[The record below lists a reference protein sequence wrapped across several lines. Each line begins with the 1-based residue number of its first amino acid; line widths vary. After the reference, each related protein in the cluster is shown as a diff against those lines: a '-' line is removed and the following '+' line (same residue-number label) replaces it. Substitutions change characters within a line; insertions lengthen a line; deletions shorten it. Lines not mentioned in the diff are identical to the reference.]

1 MYSLYRI
8 SSKSVLY
15 CRRLNQRHTDGHD
28 LRVCF
33 MHCEQRKHVFL
44 AILYIFF
51 EFDFFVTDHFVVL
64 WKLQSALEA
73 PRTVLTGV
81 ASRWNI
87 NCSSHAWG
95 SQSVPCCVVIFYYL
109 TSPDCEYR
117 FRPLL
122 PDHRAVMCTRKTFTN
137 VGFVFT
143 YTDGREVATC
153 RELVL
158 KGVGVHSAPIVSS
171 VFCPH

>member
-1 MYSLYRI
+1 MTYGWTRPSR
-8 SSKSVLY
+8 VLY
-15 CRRLNQRHTDGHD
+15 ALWT
-28 LRVCF
+28 
-33 MHCEQRKHVFL
+33 KKAHVL
-44 AILYIFF
+44 SNMYIFF
-51 EFDFFVTDHFVVL
+51 ELNFFGTQHFAVL
-64 WKLQSALEA
+64 WKPQSVLEA

-81 ASRWNI
+81 ASRLNI

-117 FRPLL
+117 FHPLL

-143 YTDGREVATC
+143 FTDGREVATC

-158 KGVGVHSAPIVSS
+158 KGVGLHSAQIVSS
-171 VFCPH
+171 VFGPH